1 MEGKIVKVSDISFIQ
16 FCYPDYI
23 TLSYVTFLNREDK
36 VIYTGKA
43 FKGVD
48 EYLKKNTK
56 SYINTAGIP
65 ELDLST
71 REALIQW
78 AYDKKGKNLSNTTKG
93 FLESLNDKDF
103 NFAIKIFLQ
112 IGKLPFDIKKG
123 ISIYTLFQSFSE
135 PTPNTLKVL
144 DSLLDTYP
152 LSVLESSLITF
163 LDKVTHNITD
173 VSSNKYGLL
182 ISTTKQ
188 KYGKNI
194 KPALTS
200 YIKSEKTEL
209 DFINLILS
217 IRGI

>member
-56 SYINTAGIP
+56 SYINTVGIP

-78 AYDKKGKNLSNTTKG
+78 AYNKKGKNLSNTTKG

-103 NFAIKIFLQ
+103 NFSIKIFL
-112 IGKLPFDIKKG
+112 IK
-123 ISIYTLFQSFSE
+123 
-135 PTPNTLKVL
+135 
-144 DSLLDTYP
+144 
-152 LSVLESSLITF
+152 
-163 LDKVTHNITD
+163 
-173 VSSNKYGLL
+173 
-182 ISTTKQ
+182 
-188 KYGKNI
+188 
-194 KPALTS
+194 
-200 YIKSEKTEL
+200 
-209 DFINLILS
+209 
-217 IRGI
+217 